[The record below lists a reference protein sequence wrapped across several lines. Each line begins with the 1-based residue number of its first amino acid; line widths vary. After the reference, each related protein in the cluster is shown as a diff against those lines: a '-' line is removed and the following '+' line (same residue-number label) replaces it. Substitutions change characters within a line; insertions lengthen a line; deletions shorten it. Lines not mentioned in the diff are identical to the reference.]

1 MYLPGEA
8 RCGVQVAS
16 GGFSTEG
23 LVSLTL
29 SGHYLVV
36 VRSEMIQGSQGK
48 GWFMRRMVFVKHQ
61 RVD

>member
-16 GGFSTEG
+16 GGVWTEE

-36 VRSEMIQGSQGK
+36 VRSEMIQGSQG
-48 GWFMRRMVFVKHQ
+48 
-61 RVD
+61 